1 MTVILNET
9 KWSEESNTMNY
20 TEKFSEDVGSFFRSP
35 VREIF
40 KKVDLN
46 AIYSFAGG
54 YPSADTFPLESIQQ
68 TITDVIAKYGAK
80 AFQYGATQ
88 GVPELRETVAK
99 RYDVPLERVQ
109 ITSSSQQG
117 IDVCTRVLVN
127 PGDVILTSS
136 PSYLGALQSFRS
148 YRADIRGVAHHDNL
162 DDFKKAYEQVIA
174 QVCDEGKEIKFLYM
188 IPDFQNPSGESL
200 TLEERQMLVGLAEKY
215 DFLIVEDSPYR
226 ELRYEGEHIPTM
238 YSFSPDRVIHLGSFS
253 KIFAPGFRLGWAIA
267 HPEILDKIYVCK
279 QSLDLCPPILDQY
292 VAAEFLSSGRLDENL
307 KKSVDLYRGKR
318 DLMLSLLEKH
328 MPEGVTWTHP
338 EGGLFLFLT
347 MPEGFDAVK
356 FYDRALDV
364 GVAYVAGEFF
374 HPDGSG
380 KNTMRLNFSFMSA
393 DRMREGI
400 ELLATVLLNSLC
412 QPEHSHV
419 IQNTPMSS

>member
-1 MTVILNET
+1 
-9 KWSEESNTMNY
+9 MNY
-20 TEKFSEDVGSFFRSP
+20 KEKFSEDVGSFFRSP

-40 KKVDLN
+40 KRVDLN

-54 YPSADTFPLESIQQ
+54 YPSADTFPLDAIGK
-68 TITDVIAKYGAK
+68 TITEVIEKYGAK

-88 GVPELRETVAK
+88 GVPELREAVSK
-99 RYDVPLERVQ
+99 RYGVPVERVQ

-127 PGDVILTSS
+127 PGDVVLTSS

-148 YRADIRGVAHHDNL
+148 YRADIRGVAHKENL
-162 DDFKKAYEQVIA
+162 AEFKASYEAVISQVLG
-174 QVCDEGKEIKFLYM
+174 EGKKIKFLYM

-200 TLEERQMLVGLAEKY
+200 TLEERQMLVGLAEKH

-238 YSFSPDRVIHLGSFS
+238 YSLSPDHVIHLGSFS

-292 VAAEFLSSGRLDENL
+292 VAAEFLASGRLDDNL
-307 KKSVDLYRGKR
+307 ANSVALYKGKR
-318 DLMLSLLEKH
+318 NLLLSLLEEH
-328 MPEGVTWTHP
+328 MPQGVRWTHP
-338 EGGLFLFLT
+338 EGGLFLFLN

-356 FYDRALDV
+356 FYDKALDA

-380 KNTMRLNFSFMSA
+380 KNTMRLNFSFMSEEK
-393 DRMREGI
+393 MREGVKI
-400 ELLATVLLNSLC
+400 LAELLIGIC
-412 QPEHSHV
+412 
-419 IQNTPMSS
+419 

>member
-1 MTVILNET
+1 
-9 KWSEESNTMNY
+9 MNY
-20 TEKFSEDVGSFFRSP
+20 NEKFSEDVGSFFRSP

-40 KKVDLN
+40 KRVDLN

-68 TITDVIAKYGAK
+68 TITEVIAKYGAK

-88 GVPELRETVAK
+88 GVPELREAVAK
-99 RYDVPLERVQ
+99 RYNVPVERVQ

-148 YRADIRGVAHHDNL
+148 YRADIRGVAHSEDL
-162 DDFKKAYEQVIA
+162 EAFKASYEQVIA
-174 QVCDEGKEIKFLYM
+174 QTLEEGKKIKFLYM

-200 TLEERQMLVGLAEKY
+200 SIEERQMLVELAEKY

-226 ELRYEGEHIPTM
+226 ELRYEGNHIPTM
-238 YSFSPDRVIHLGSFS
+238 YSLSPDRVIHLGSFS

-267 HPEILDKIYVCK
+267 HPEVLDKIYVCK

-292 VAAEFLSSGRLDENL
+292 VAAEFLFSGRLDENL
-307 KKSVDLYRGKR
+307 DKSVALYKGKR
-318 DLMLSLLEKH
+318 DLLLSLLSEH
-328 MPEGVTWTHP
+328 MPEEVRWTHP

-347 MPEGFDAVK
+347 MPEGFEAVK
-356 FYDRALDV
+356 FYDKALDA
-364 GVAYVAGEFF
+364 GIAYVAGEFF

-380 KNTMRLNFSFMSA
+380 KNTMRLNFSFMTEEKIRA
-393 DRMREGI
+393 GVKLLA
-400 ELLATVLLNSLC
+400 ELLKAEL
-412 QPEHSHV
+412 
-419 IQNTPMSS
+419 

>member
-1 MTVILNET
+1 MDIY
-9 KWSEESNTMNY
+9 KD
-20 TEKFSEDVGSFFRSP
+20 KFSEDVGSFFRSP

-54 YPSADTFPLESIQQ
+54 YPSAETFPLEEIRRTMSE
-68 TITDVIAKYGAK
+68 VIDKYAGK

-88 GVPELRETVAK
+88 GVPELRDAVAK
-99 RYDVPLERVQ
+99 RYGVPVDRVQ

-127 PGDVILTSS
+127 PGDVVLTSN
-136 PSYLGALQSFRS
+136 PSYLGALQSFCS
-148 YRADIRGVAHHDNL
+148 YRADIRGIAHN
-162 DDFKKAYEQVIA
+162 DDLEAFRQAYEAELRQVK
-174 QVCDEGKEIKFLYM
+174 VEGKMVKFLYM

-200 TLEERQMLVGLAEKY
+200 TLEERKMLVSLAQKH

-226 ELRYEGEHIPTM
+226 ELRYEGEDIPTM
-238 YSFSPDRVIHLGSFS
+238 YSLDPDRVIHLGSFS

-279 QSLDLCPPILDQY
+279 QSLDLCPPIFDQY

-307 KKSVDLYRGKR
+307 AKTIALYKGKR
-318 DLMLSLLEKH
+318 DLLLSLLEEH
-328 MPEGVTWTHP
+328 MPEGVRWTRP

-347 MPEGFDAVK
+347 MPHGFDAVK
-356 FYDRALDV
+356 FYDKALEA

-374 HPDGSG
+374 HPDRSG
-380 KNTMRLNFSFMSA
+380 KNTMRLNFSFMTPE
-393 DRMREGI
+393 RMTEGI
-400 ELLATVLLNSLC
+400 RILSKLLKDEIL
-412 QPEHSHV
+412 
-419 IQNTPMSS
+419 

>member
-1 MTVILNET
+1 MYDN
-9 KWSEESNTMNY
+9 
-20 TEKFSEDVGSFFRSP
+20 KFSEDVGSFFRSP

-40 KKVDLN
+40 KRVDLN
-46 AIYSFAGG
+46 SIYSFAGG
-54 YPSADTFPLESIQQ
+54 YPSADTFPLDEIRQ
-68 TITDVIAKYGAK
+68 TMSEVIRKYGGQ

-88 GVPELRETVAK
+88 GVLILREAVAQ
-99 RYDVPLERVQ
+99 RYGVPVERVQ

-117 IDVCTRVLVN
+117 IDVCTRVLVD

-148 YRADIRGVAHHDNL
+148 YRADIRGVAHDE
-162 DDFKKAYEQVIA
+162 DIDAFRRSYVEVIETA
-174 QVCDEGKEIKFLYM
+174 LDEGKKIKFLYM

-200 TLEERQMLVGLAEKY
+200 SFEERKMLVELARRY
-215 DFLIVEDSPYR
+215 GFLIVEDSPYR
-226 ELRYEGEHIPTM
+226 ELRYEGEDIPTM
-238 YSFSPDRVIHLGSFS
+238 YSIDPDVVIHLGSFS

-279 QSLDLCPPILDQY
+279 QSLDLCPPVFDQY
-292 VAAEFLSSGRLDENL
+292 VAAEFLSSGKLDANL
-307 KKSVDLYRGKR
+307 TRSIALYKGKR
-318 DLMLSLLEKH
+318 DLLLSLLQEN
-328 MPEGVTWTHP
+328 MPEGVRWTHP

-356 FYDRALDV
+356 FYDTALDA

-380 KNTMRLNFSFMSA
+380 KNTMRMNFSFMTPQKIM
-393 DRMREGI
+393 DGVR
-400 ELLATVLLNSLC
+400 LLAGLLRQELNG
-412 QPEHSHV
+412 
-419 IQNTPMSS
+419 

>member
-1 MTVILNET
+1 MDIY
-9 KWSEESNTMNY
+9 KD
-20 TEKFSEDVGSFFRSP
+20 KFSEDVGSFFRSP

-54 YPSADTFPLESIQQ
+54 YPSAETFPLEEIRRTMSE
-68 TITDVIAKYGAK
+68 VIDKYAGK

-88 GVPELRETVAK
+88 GVPELRDAVAK
-99 RYDVPLERVQ
+99 RYGVPVDRVQ

-127 PGDVILTSS
+127 PGDVVLTSN
-136 PSYLGALQSFRS
+136 PSYLGALQSFCS
-148 YRADIRGVAHHDNL
+148 YRADIRGIAH
-162 DDFKKAYEQVIA
+162 DDDLEAFRQAYEAELRQVK
-174 QVCDEGKEIKFLYM
+174 VEGKKVKFLYM

-200 TLEERQMLVGLAEKY
+200 TLDERKMLVSLAQKH

-226 ELRYEGEHIPTM
+226 ELRYEGEDIPTM
-238 YSFSPDRVIHLGSFS
+238 YSLDPDRVIHLGSFS

-279 QSLDLCPPILDQY
+279 QSLDLCPPIFDQY

-307 KKSVDLYRGKR
+307 AKTIALYKGKR
-318 DLMLSLLEKH
+318 DLLLSLLEEH
-328 MPEGVTWTHP
+328 MPEGVRWTRP

-347 MPEGFDAVK
+347 MPHGFDAVK
-356 FYDRALDV
+356 FYDKALEA

-374 HPDGSG
+374 HPDRSG
-380 KNTMRLNFSFMSA
+380 KNTMRLNFSFMA
-393 DRMREGI
+393 PERMTEGI
-400 ELLATVLLNSLC
+400 RILSKLLKDEIL
-412 QPEHSHV
+412 
-419 IQNTPMSS
+419 

>member
-1 MTVILNET
+1 MYN
-9 KWSEESNTMNY
+9 
-20 TEKFSEDVGSFFRSP
+20 EKFSEDVASFFRSP

-40 KKVDLN
+40 KRVDLN

-54 YPSADTFPLESIQQ
+54 YPSADTFPLEDIRKTMSA
-68 TITDVIAKYGAK
+68 VIDKYQGR

-88 GVPELRETVAK
+88 GVPELREAVAK
-99 RYDVPLERVQ
+99 RYGVPVERVQ

-148 YRADIRGVAHHDNL
+148 YRADIRGVAHNNDI
-162 DDFKKAYEQVIA
+162 DAFRAAYESVLKEVA
-174 QVCDEGKEIKFLYM
+174 QEGKKVKFLYM

-200 TLEERQMLVGLAEKY
+200 TLEERRMLVGLAQEY

-238 YSFSPDRVIHLGSFS
+238 YSLDPDRVIHLGSFS

-267 HPEILDKIYVCK
+267 HPEILDKVYVCK
-279 QSLDLCPPILDQY
+279 QSLDLCPPIFDQY
-292 VAAEFLSSGRLDENL
+292 VAAEFLESGKLDANL
-307 KKSVDLYRGKR
+307 EKSIALYKGKR
-318 DLMLSLLEKH
+318 DLLLEILQKH
-328 MPEGVTWTHP
+328 MPEGVRWTHP

-347 MPEGFDAVK
+347 MPEGFEAVR
-356 FYDRALDV
+356 FYDKALDA

-380 KNTMRLNFSFMSA
+380 KNTMRMNFSFMTHERIA
-393 DRMREGI
+393 EGVK
-400 ELLATVLLNSLC
+400 LLASLLAEEL
-412 QPEHSHV
+412 
-419 IQNTPMSS
+419 

>member
-1 MTVILNET
+1 MLDFTD
-9 KWSEESNTMNY
+9 
-20 TEKFSEDVGSFFRSP
+20 KFSEDVGSFFRSP

-40 KKVDLN
+40 KRVDLN
-46 AIYSFAGG
+46 SIYSFAGG
-54 YPSADTFPLESIQQ
+54 YPSAETFPLEEIRRTMSE
-68 TITDVIAKYGAK
+68 VIDKYAGK

-88 GVPELRETVAK
+88 GVPELREAVAK
-99 RYDVPLERVQ
+99 RYDVPVERVQ

-127 PGDVILTSS
+127 PGDVILTSN

-148 YRADIRGVAHHDNL
+148 YRADIRGIAHDTDLQVFENEYETVIRQV
-162 DDFKKAYEQVIA
+162 KA
-174 QVCDEGKEIKFLYM
+174 EGKRIKFLYM

-200 TLEERQMLVGLAEKY
+200 TLEERKMLISLARKH
-215 DFLIVEDSPYR
+215 DFLIVEDSPSR
-226 ELRYEGEHIPTM
+226 ELRYEGSHIPTM
-238 YSFSPDRVIHLGSFS
+238 YSLDPDRVIYLGSFS

-279 QSLDLCPPILDQY
+279 QSLDLCPPIFDQY

-307 KKSVDLYRGKR
+307 ARSISLYKGKR
-318 DLMLSLLEKH
+318 DLLLSLLDEH
-328 MPEGVTWTHP
+328 MPDGIRWTHP

-356 FYDRALDV
+356 FYDRALDA

-380 KNTMRLNFSFMSA
+380 KNTMRLNFSFMSPE
-393 DRMREGI
+393 RIKEGVR
-400 ELLATVLLNSLC
+400 LLADLLRNEIL
-412 QPEHSHV
+412 
-419 IQNTPMSS
+419 

>member
-1 MTVILNET
+1 MYDN
-9 KWSEESNTMNY
+9 M
-20 TEKFSEDVGSFFRSP
+20 FSKDVGSFFRSP

-40 KKVDLN
+40 KRVDLN

-54 YPSADTFPLESIQQ
+54 YPSADTFPLEDIRKTMSE
-68 TITDVIAKYGAK
+68 VIDKYQGK

-88 GVPELRETVAK
+88 GVPELREAVAR
-99 RYDVPLERVQ
+99 RYGVPVERVQ

-117 IDVCTRVLVN
+117 IDVCTRILVN
-127 PGDVILTSS
+127 PGDVVLTSS

-148 YRADIRGVAHHDNL
+148 YRADIRGIAHKASVT
-162 DDFKKAYEQVIA
+162 DFRQAYETVLNQVKT
-174 QVCDEGKEIKFLYM
+174 EGKQVKFLYM

-200 TLEERQMLVGLAEKY
+200 TLEERQMLVDLAAEY

-226 ELRYEGEHIPTM
+226 ELRYEGEPVPTM
-238 YSFSPDRVIHLGSFS
+238 YSLSPDRVIHLGSFS

-267 HPEILDKIYVCK
+267 HPDLLDKIYVCK
-279 QSLDLCPPILDQY
+279 QSLDLCPPIFDQY
-292 VAAEFLSSGRLDENL
+292 VAAEFLESGRLDANL
-307 KKSVDLYRGKR
+307 TRSIELYKGKR
-318 DLMLSLLEKH
+318 DLLLRLLEEH
-328 MPEGVTWTHP
+328 MPEGVSWTHP

-356 FYDRALDV
+356 FYDTALDA

-380 KNTMRLNFSFMSA
+380 KNTMRMNFSFMTPERIA
-393 DRMREGI
+393 EGVK
-400 ELLATVLLNSLC
+400 LLASLLRETLTVAA
-412 QPEHSHV
+412 H
-419 IQNTPMSS
+419 

>member
-1 MTVILNET
+1 M
-9 KWSEESNTMNY
+9 Y
-20 TEKFSEDVGSFFRSP
+20 DYRYSEDVGSFFRSP

-40 KKVDLN
+40 KRVDLN

-54 YPSADTFPLESIQQ
+54 YPSADTFPLEEIRRTMSE
-68 TITDVIAKYGAK
+68 VIDKYAAK

-88 GVPELRETVAK
+88 GVPELREAVAK
-99 RYDVPLERVQ
+99 RCGVPVERVQ

-117 IDVCTRVLVN
+117 IDVCTRILVN
-127 PGDVILTSS
+127 PGDVVLTSS

-148 YRADIRGVAHHDNL
+148 YRADIRGVAH
-162 DDFKKAYEQVIA
+162 DDDLAAFQSKYEAVIEQVK
-174 QVCDEGKEIKFLYM
+174 VEGKVIRFLYM

-200 TLEERQMLVGLAEKY
+200 TLEERRMLVELARKH

-238 YSFSPDRVIHLGSFS
+238 YSLDPDRVIHLGSFS

-267 HPEILDKIYVCK
+267 HPDILDKIYVCK
-279 QSLDLCPPILDQY
+279 QSLDLCPPIFDQY

-307 KKSVDLYRGKR
+307 LKSIELYKGKR
-318 DLMLSLLEKH
+318 DLLLSLLEEY
-328 MPEGVTWTHP
+328 MPEGVEWTHP

-356 FYDRALDV
+356 FYDKALDA

-380 KNTMRLNFSFMSA
+380 KNTMRMNFSFMSHEKITGGVKLLA
-393 DRMREGI
+393 
-400 ELLATVLLNSLC
+400 ELLRDEIL
-412 QPEHSHV
+412 
-419 IQNTPMSS
+419 

>member
-1 MTVILNET
+1 M
-9 KWSEESNTMNY
+9 
-20 TEKFSEDVGSFFRSP
+20 FSEDVGSFFRSP

-54 YPSADTFPLESIQQ
+54 YPSADTFPLEEIRHTMSE
-68 TITDVIAKYGAK
+68 VIDRYGGQ

-88 GVPELRETVAK
+88 GVLQLREAVSQ
-99 RYDVPLERVQ
+99 RYSVPVERVQ

-148 YRADIRGVAHHDNL
+148 YRADIRGIAHRDDL
-162 DDFKKAYEQVIA
+162 DEFRREYEAEIVRVKA
-174 QVCDEGKEIKFLYM
+174 EGKRIKFLYM

-200 TLEERQMLVGLAEKY
+200 TLEERRMLVGLARTY
-215 DFLIVEDSPYR
+215 GFLIVEDSPYR
-226 ELRYEGEHIPTM
+226 ELRYEGEDIPAM
-238 YSFSPDRVIHLGSFS
+238 YSIDPDVVIHLGSFS
-253 KIFAPGFRLGWAIA
+253 KIFAPGFRLGWVIA
-267 HPEILDKIYVCK
+267 HPDILDKIYVCK
-279 QSLDLCPPILDQY
+279 QSLDLCPPVFDQY
-292 VAAEFLSSGRLDENL
+292 VAAEFLRSGRLDANL
-307 KKSVDLYRGKR
+307 ARSIELYKGKR
-318 DLMLSLLEKH
+318 DLLLSLLEKH
-328 MPEGVTWTHP
+328 MPEGVRWTHP

-356 FYDRALDV
+356 FYDKALDA

-380 KNTMRLNFSFMSA
+380 KNTMRMNFSFMTHQ
-393 DRMREGI
+393 RIEEGVRLLA
-400 ELLATVLLNSLC
+400 ELLRTV
-412 QPEHSHV
+412 
-419 IQNTPMSS
+419 I

>member
-1 MTVILNET
+1 M
-9 KWSEESNTMNY
+9 Y
-20 TEKFSEDVGSFFRSP
+20 TEKFSEDVASFFRSP

-40 KKVDLN
+40 KRVDLN

-54 YPSADTFPLESIQQ
+54 YPSADTFPLEEIRQ
-68 TITDVIAKYGAK
+68 TMSGVIDKYQGR

-88 GVPELRETVAK
+88 GVPELREAVAK
-99 RYDVPLERVQ
+99 RYGVTVDRVQ

-148 YRADIRGVAHHDNL
+148 YRADIRGVAHQTDIDL
-162 DDFKKAYEQVIA
+162 FRASYEAVLQEVA
-174 QVCDEGKEIKFLYM
+174 QEGKKVKFLYM

-200 TLEERQMLVGLAEKY
+200 TLEERQMLVGLAQEY

-238 YSFSPDRVIHLGSFS
+238 YSLDPDRVIHLGSFS

-279 QSLDLCPPILDQY
+279 QSLDLCPPIFDQY
-292 VAAEFLSSGRLDENL
+292 VAAEFLESEKLDANL
-307 KKSVDLYRGKR
+307 TKSIELYKGKR
-318 DLMLSLLEKH
+318 DLMLSLLEEY
-328 MPEGVTWTHP
+328 MPKGVKWTHP

-347 MPEGFDAVK
+347 LPEGFDAVK
-356 FYDRALDV
+356 FYDKALDA

-380 KNTMRLNFSFMSA
+380 KNTMRMNFSFMS
-393 DRMREGI
+393 RERIPEGI
-400 ELLATVLLNSLC
+400 KLLADLLAETL
-412 QPEHSHV
+412 
-419 IQNTPMSS
+419 

>member
-1 MTVILNET
+1 M
-9 KWSEESNTMNY
+9 
-20 TEKFSEDVGSFFRSP
+20 FSEDVASFFRSP

-40 KKVDLN
+40 KRVDLN
-46 AIYSFAGG
+46 SIYSFAGG
-54 YPSADTFPLESIQQ
+54 YPSADTFPLDEIRKTMSE
-68 TITDVIAKYGAK
+68 VISTYGGQ

-88 GVPELRETVAK
+88 GVMQLREAVAE
-99 RYDVPLERVQ
+99 RYGVSVERVQ

-117 IDVCTRVLVN
+117 IDVCTRVLVD

-148 YRADIRGVAHHDNL
+148 YRADIRGVAHMNDI
-162 DDFKKAYEQVIA
+162 DSFREAYVQVIEQVLS
-174 QVCDEGKEIKFLYM
+174 EGKKIKFLYM

-200 TLEERQMLVGLAEKY
+200 TFGERKMLVELARRY
-215 DFLIVEDSPYR
+215 GFLIVEDSPYR
-226 ELRYEGEHIPTM
+226 ELRYEGEDIPTM
-238 YSFSPDRVIHLGSFS
+238 YSIDPDIVIHLGSFS

-279 QSLDLCPPILDQY
+279 QSLDLCPPVFDQY
-292 VAAEFLSSGRLDENL
+292 VAAEFLRSGRLDANL
-307 KKSVDLYRGKR
+307 SRSIGLYKGKR
-318 DLMLSLLEKH
+318 DLLLSLLEKY
-328 MPEGVTWTHP
+328 MPQGVRWTHP

-356 FYDRALDV
+356 FYDTALDA

-380 KNTMRLNFSFMSA
+380 KNTMRMNFSFMTEEKIT
-393 DRMREGI
+393 EGVQ
-400 ELLATVLLNSLC
+400 LLARLLRVEIVDN
-412 QPEHSHV
+412 
-419 IQNTPMSS
+419 